1 MLFKKRGSNSERL
14 NRVAKLYLGYKFFGA
29 LYFTYPIFY
38 EFASRTMTPVQV
50 GLFFSA
56 VGVCGFIAEVPTGII
71 ADKRS
76 RKFSGLVGMGLLAI
90 APLIIFFGHTFTAYL
105 VAALFYG
112 LGAAFLHG
120 ALDALVYDHK
130 GVSKQAYRR
139 VNALEMSYGQAG
151 ILVSAV
157 CGGWLFSVSSG
168 LPFVIQAAMGVV
180 CVVLIAYM
188 REDNKK
194 DHVKSTA
201 THRRHLAQSMRHLF
215 ASPYLRVIVVMSV
228 TFSVMLGMCIQFVH
242 EAAMI
247 ERGLDAT
254 QRGLL
259 ISGAGVITI
268 AVLNLILLKTLK
280 SDILRIVYLGI
291 GATAA
296 YVVMSVGSMS
306 LFLAGYL
313 LWCCLNATSTFLRVM
328 VHDRIP
334 GTHRSTIMSGFKTL
348 AVLVGLGASIGTGIL
363 VQWAHTPRAAYLLF
377 GVIAGTVLLPCTI
390 WVVGYLKKEER
401 NVDTVPI
408 T

>member
-1 MLFKKRGSNSERL
+1 VLFKKRGSNSERL